1 MALTQPTTLPSNIL
15 TKSLFSAGMR
25 KKNKET
31 IKNMTKTKAEILM
44 IILMFGMVILQYFYF
59 IF

>member
-15 TKSLFSAGMR
+15 TKSLFSVGMR

>member
-15 TKSLFSAGMR
+15 TKSLFSVGMR
-25 KKNKET
+25 KKNKEI

-44 IILMFGMVILQYFYF
+44 IILMFGMSILQYFYF

>member
-15 TKSLFSAGMR
+15 TKSLFSVGMR

-44 IILMFGMVILQYFYF
+44 IILMFGMSILQYFYF